1 MIGNYHNPNGPSRAY
16 WNGFDYNPWIPELS
30 QRSFVVSGATSE
42 TQIRFIAGPHIG
54 HTPGTSY
61 RHGFDDVRI
70 VLK

>member
-30 QRSFVVSGATSE
+30 QCSFVVSGATYE
-42 TQIRFIAGPHIG
+42 IQISLIAGPHIG
-54 HTPGTSY
+54 VTEGISY
-61 RHGFDDVRI
+61 RPGFDDVRI